1 MPIRKISLGGV
12 VGIVAITLLAPL
24 SAPVSAQSTNG
35 GREINVSV
43 LGSSNRF
50 SQPVHS
56 VDDLHAMANA
66 NRSQITHVLTMA
78 GLANISTQVLDSL
91 TTGHVTVVT
100 IVPGTHINWMA
111 VKRAGRPVVLQ
122 NVRWTGRQPF
132 DAWQFAVRAN
142 GTTYDF
148 IVPMVCGNLSLLTV
162 GPVSPVITR
171 APEPRT
177 PVPPPPPVVVARA
190 PTPVLAPVPVAA
202 TAYATSHRPW
212 FASAFIGTQMD
223 TSANLFSEDNVTNSI
238 AWGGQVGYMWRSKI
252 GGEFLASF
260 APSVGFNNAFLA
272 DNPHVNVYMG
282 NVIGAM
288 PFGHDGR
295 FRPYISAGL
304 GVITLH
310 TDVFADVKGINTISA
325 SDSRLGSNI
334 GGGIMAFSGRWGV
347 RADVRHYAAT
357 SSTDVVLVRSAS
369 PDDLTSGLLS
379 GLEFW
384 RTDVGVAFRW

>member
-1 MPIRKISLGGV
+1 MRKISLSGV
-12 VGIVAITLLAPL
+12 VGVLVITLLALL
-24 SAPVSAQSTNG
+24 SAPASAQST
-35 GREINVSV
+35 GREISVSV

-50 SQPVHS
+50 SQPVNT
-56 VDDLHAMANA
+56 VDDLHAMTNA
-66 NRSQITHVLTMA
+66 NRSQITHVLTVV
-78 GLANISTQVLDSL
+78 GLANISTQVFDTLA
-91 TTGHVTVVT
+91 TGHVTEVT

-111 VKRAGRPVVLQ
+111 VKRAGRPVVLR

-132 DAWQFAVRAN
+132 DAWQFAVSAN

-148 IVPMVCGNLSLLTV
+148 IVPKVCGNLSLLTV
-162 GPVSPVITR
+162 GPVAPVITR

-177 PVPPPPPVVVARA
+177 PIPPPPPVVVART
-190 PTPVLAPVPVAA
+190 PTPTPVPVAA
-202 TAYATSHRPW
+202 TRFEESHRPW
-212 FASAFIGTQMD
+212 FASGFIGTQMD
-223 TSANLFSEDNVTNSI
+223 TSANLVSENDVTNSI

-272 DNPHVNVYMG
+272 DNPHVNAYMG

-288 PFGHDGR
+288 PFGRDGR

-334 GGGIMAFSGRWGV
+334 GGGIMAFAGRWGV

-357 SSTDVVLVRSAS
+357 SSNDVVLVGGAS
-369 PDDLTSGLLS
+369 PGDLTSGLLS

-384 RTDVGVAFRW
+384 RTDVGVAYRW